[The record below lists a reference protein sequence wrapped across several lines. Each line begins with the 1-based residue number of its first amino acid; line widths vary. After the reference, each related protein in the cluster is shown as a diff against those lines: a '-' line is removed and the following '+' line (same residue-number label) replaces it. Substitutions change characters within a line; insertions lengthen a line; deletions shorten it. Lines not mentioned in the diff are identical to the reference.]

1 MEGPQTTWEP
11 HWHTLN
17 WEGQSKC
24 QVAGE
29 SKPDLR
35 TWPGSVPL
43 LPASGRFSG
52 NVNMSLTQ
60 VGAPQFHCIQP

>member
-24 QVAGE
+24 QAAGE

-43 LPASGRFSG
+43 GVS
-52 NVNMSLTQ
+52 
-60 VGAPQFHCIQP
+60 HCCQPLEGFQEM